1 MRIIGGDA
9 KGRSLRVPVRT
20 KVRPTSDSV
29 KEALF
34 NILSSVKGKTFLDV
48 FAGSGN
54 IGIEALSRGASWA
67 VFIENNRA
75 LSQFIK
81 KNLLQCRVDG
91 RYEIMDMEVKKAL
104 QILQKNRAQFD
115 IIFADPPYEE
125 GRVEETLCYFAN
137 GKLFSEDSLLIIQ
150 HSSREALR
158 PGLAKELI
166 LTDQRRY
173 GDTILSFL
181 KYTHKRTE
189 NRL

>member
-150 HSSREALR
+150 HSAREALR

-181 KYTHKRTE
+181 KYIDKGTE
-189 NRL
+189 NML

>member
-9 KGRSLRVPVRT
+9 KGRSLHVPGRS

-34 NILSSVKGKTFLDV
+34 NILSPGQGKTFLDV

-67 VFIENNRA
+67 VFIEKNPT
-75 LSQFIK
+75 LSLFIK
-81 KNLLQCRVDG
+81 KNLLQCGVDG
-91 RYEIMDMEVKKAL
+91 RYEIMDMEAKKAIP
-104 QILQKNRAQFD
+104 ILQKKGAHFD

-125 GRVEETLCYFAN
+125 GRVEETLCYFTD
-137 GKLFSEDSLLIIQ
+137 GKLFSEDGLLIIQ
-150 HSSREALR
+150 HSVREALR
-158 PGLAKELI
+158 PGPAKELI

-181 KYTHKRTE
+181 KYTDKGTE
-189 NRL
+189 SRL

>member
-173 GDTILSFL
+173 GDTMLSFL
-181 KYTHKRTE
+181 KYTDKGT
-189 NRL
+189 

>member
-181 KYTHKRTE
+181 KYIDKGTE
-189 NRL
+189 NML